1 MLAARRSRILVRRCT
16 ARHPTAAETYRRLD
30 DSRCVARPPT
40 ACVPA
45 IVDAFSSASPV
56 PEEAIGG
63 SRAVAAYN
71 TVSPHDAMNDAQR
84 EGGAVPRF
92 PGATSWY
99 AQQLAEGV
107 MSIDDMAPI
116 VAALIESRQRQQ
128 HLSNAGTATQL
139 EHSSSSRNGAVTR
152 LRSDALA
159 RESKTAHAAQQAD
172 RDAALQSSV
181 EMLQFANENP
191 DARQCLR
198 SYVAGGGR
206 VARLV
211 LDWAA
216 DAGAAVG
223 RWAEALELVLGRG
236 IDHDATVR
244 VVATTVS
251 AVAVLLR
258 SGRLTPSQV
267 EDAMPTDRDL
277 RMISG
282 TPTRSLQVTAG
293 TPADALREYLRGH
306 TARHLSAATHA
317 SADGAGTLAPHH
329 RRLIALVAAL
339 LQHSSR
345 GEVAAESRG
354 HRAFLL
360 TDNFADALL
369 EWRPLLES
377 QAASSNA
384 TTADSTKPGYASSP
398 GLGEAAD
405 AAGDSAHDTTAVASI
420 LSRPAAVCA
429 VMLGD
434 GALALAAFQKG
445 PRTEAAFRAVQDA
458 VAVAAK
464 RELGTADVASPA
476 LQHLRSR
483 CGLRVGAHVVSLPV
497 TTWCAALA
505 QYSQSSVYVERN
517 RVTDR
522 QHAGAVAAPGVHFLS
537 ALALALRTLP
547 EQRNESETVIAP
559 VFSTILRRLRPVD
572 RWSVC
577 RELGGVE
584 LLVRHGAWA
593 AAAGLD
599 RAVAADVL
607 WRQGNVEAA
616 LALMHPTDVNA
627 EFGRWVDARPDGTP
641 AWHAALALLSVAT
654 RAGGTPTDEAIVRTL
669 KAFAAPEAPTAAV
682 DVLVQLKR
690 PESAAT
696 KGAGGV
702 VELLLR
708 AVRVGPTLTDGGGD
722 VTTTRIASHDSAAR
736 ALAVVASRVAHASM
750 APATLRAAF
759 EAAVEVDDWA
769 GALRLLA
776 ADMLPNHTRPYPG
789 SVERLGALLR
799 RGGHDDACA
808 AMVRAVSSSA
818 GSASFLRT
826 PTNSVVVEPSAVAS
840 DADVP
845 QGVTRPQP
853 PSMATALTD
862 RQADGLH
869 RSLLATLSSRRW
881 EAALAVAT
889 RLEASAAA
897 AHRVTE
903 GKLDDV
909 LRLCVN
915 SGSWAGAGAALGMLL
930 RRPGAVDAVSEA
942 AKEKDLS
949 RLVHRNPGL
958 FTKALVAFSREGR
971 WHEALTAFAL
981 AFDHDRST
989 GSGSPSAGRRELVDK
1004 CLGLAAKACRVAGH
1018 WGAAL
1023 RTFTELARRDGT
1035 SFAALTEVVAACMG
1049 AGFPLSRVQLWLH
1062 MGRDAGAIGGGSER
1076 GGEDGGAGEVLLGAV
1091 TADATV
1097 VGSAVGMS
1105 VAFAVL
1111 AAQARAE
1118 LDRTASAPPSAAS
1131 DRGAD
1136 GGAPVAAWRRA
1147 LTLFASAAASPT
1159 RRALLTTD

>member
-30 DSRCVARPPT
+30 DSGCVARPPT

-599 RAVAADVL
+599 RAVAADAL

-708 AVRVGPTLTDGGGD
+708 AVRVGPTPLTDGGGD

-826 PTNSVVVEPSAVAS
+826 PTNSVVV
-840 DADVP
+840 
-845 QGVTRPQP
+845 
-853 PSMATALTD
+853 
-862 RQADGLH
+862 
-869 RSLLATLSSRRW
+869 
-881 EAALAVAT
+881 
-889 RLEASAAA
+889 
-897 AHRVTE
+897 
-903 GKLDDV
+903 
-909 LRLCVN
+909 
-915 SGSWAGAGAALGMLL
+915 ALGGRV
-930 RRPGAVDAVSEA
+930 RR
-942 AKEKDLS
+942 
-949 RLVHRNPGL
+949 
-958 FTKALVAFSREGR
+958 
-971 WHEALTAFAL
+971 
-981 AFDHDRST
+981 
-989 GSGSPSAGRRELVDK
+989 
-1004 CLGLAAKACRVAGH
+1004 
-1018 WGAAL
+1018 
-1023 RTFTELARRDGT
+1023 
-1035 SFAALTEVVAACMG
+1035 
-1049 AGFPLSRVQLWLH
+1049 
-1062 MGRDAGAIGGGSER
+1062 
-1076 GGEDGGAGEVLLGAV
+1076 
-1091 TADATV
+1091 
-1097 VGSAVGMS
+1097 
-1105 VAFAVL
+1105 
-1111 AAQARAE
+1111 
-1118 LDRTASAPPSAAS
+1118 
-1131 DRGAD
+1131 
-1136 GGAPVAAWRRA
+1136 
-1147 LTLFASAAASPT
+1147 
-1159 RRALLTTD
+1159 